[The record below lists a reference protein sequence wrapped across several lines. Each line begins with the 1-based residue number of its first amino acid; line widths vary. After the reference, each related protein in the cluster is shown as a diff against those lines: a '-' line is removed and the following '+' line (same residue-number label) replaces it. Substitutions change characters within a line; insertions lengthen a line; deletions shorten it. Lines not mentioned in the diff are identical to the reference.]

1 MQSILILVVNVFW
14 RVTKMNEV
22 DETIIWVG
30 TIKWKLQEFVVEVEL
45 ERQGGCTYV
54 NEVRN
59 LYWND
64 KATSSSKEI
73 IDLFVDVISDKDYD
87 ALSEAI
93 VAAYLDSKQKGE

>member
-1 MQSILILVVNVFW
+1 MY
-14 RVTKMNEV
+14 EV

-45 ERQGGCTYV
+45 EKQGRCTYV
-54 NEVRN
+54 NEIRN
-59 LYWND
+59 LYWKD
-64 KATSSSKEI
+64 KATNSSKEI

-93 VAAYLDSKQKGE
+93 IASYLETKQKGE

>member
-1 MQSILILVVNVFW
+1 
-14 RVTKMNEV
+14 MNEI

-30 TIKWKLQEFVVEVEL
+30 NIKWKLQEFVVDVEL

-54 NEVRN
+54 NEIRN

-73 IDLFVDVISDKDYD
+73 IDLVVDLISDKDYD

-93 VAAYLDSKQKGE
+93 TASYLDSKQKGE

>member
-1 MQSILILVVNVFW
+1 MQNILILEVNAFW
-14 RVTKMNEV
+14 RLTKMNEV

-45 ERQGGCTYV
+45 EKQGGCTYV
-54 NEVRN
+54 NEIRN

-73 IDLFVDVISDKDYD
+73 IDLVVDLISDKDYSS
-87 ALSEAI
+87 LTEAV
-93 VAAYLDSKQKGE
+93 VASYLNSKQKGE

>member
-1 MQSILILVVNVFW
+1 
-14 RVTKMNEV
+14 MNEV

-45 ERQGGCTYV
+45 EKQGGCTYV
-54 NEVRN
+54 NEIRN

-73 IDLFVDVISDKDYD
+73 VDLVVDLISDKDYD
-87 ALSEAI
+87 ALSAAI
-93 VAAYLDSKQKGE
+93 VASYLETKQKGE

>member
-30 TIKWKLQEFVVEVEL
+30 NIKWKLQEFVVEVEL
-45 ERQGGCTYV
+45 EKQGGCTYV
-54 NEVRN
+54 NEIRN

-64 KATSSSKEI
+64 KATGASKEI
-73 IDLFVDVISDKDYD
+73 VDLVVDLISDKDYSG
-87 ALSEAI
+87 LTEAV
-93 VAAYLDSKQKGE
+93 VASYLNSKQKGE

>member
-1 MQSILILVVNVFW
+1 
-14 RVTKMNEV
+14 MNEV